1 MNNTMIEMRQEM
13 DNFVAVKACVYKRG
27 NEYATVLCTV
37 PANGVGCDLMRMRD
51 GSIRPDSGG
60 TYIRAIGRK
69 LISPLS
75 LMTLTDYER
84 YLEKEGWEFAF
95 TVKEARGKHVEEA
108 FKTCH
113 TTIRAARRFLR

>member
-1 MNNTMIEMRQEM
+1 MNNTMIKMRQEM

-37 PANGVGCDLMRMRD
+37 PSGSGGCDLMRMRD
-51 GSIRPDSGG
+51 GSIRPVSGG

-95 TVKEARGKHVEEA
+95 TVKEARGKPTREA
-108 FKTCH
+108 FEICR
-113 TTIRAARRFLR
+113 TTISVARRFLR

>member
-1 MNNTMIEMRQEM
+1 MNNTMIKMRQEM

-37 PANGVGCDLMRMRD
+37 PSDGVGCDLMRMRD
-51 GSIRPDSGG
+51 GSIRPDSCG

-84 YLEKEGWEFAF
+84 YLKKEGWEFAF
-95 TVKEARGKHVEEA
+95 TVWTARGKHVKEA
-108 FKTCH
+108 FEICR
-113 TTIRAARRFLR
+113 TIISGARRFR

>member
-1 MNNTMIEMRQEM
+1 MNNPMIETRREM

-37 PANGVGCDLMRMRD
+37 PSDKVGCDLIRMRD
-51 GSIRPDSGG
+51 GSILPASGG

-75 LMTLTDYER
+75 CTTLTDYER
-84 YLEKEGWEFAF
+84 YLEKEGWKFAF
-95 TVKEARGKHVEEA
+95 TVKEARGKHVKEA
-108 FKTCH
+108 FEICR
-113 TTIRAARRFLR
+113 TTISVAKKFLR

>member
-1 MNNTMIEMRQEM
+1 MNNIMSEMYREM
-13 DNFVAVKACVYKRG
+13 NKFVAVKACVYKRG

-37 PANGVGCDLMRMRD
+37 PSDKVGCDLMRMRD
-51 GSIRPDSGG
+51 GSILPASGG
-60 TYIRAIGRK
+60 TYIRTMGRK

-75 LMTLTDYER
+75 PMALTDYER
-84 YLEKEGWEFAF
+84 YLEKEGWKFTF

-113 TTIRAARRFLR
+113 TTIRVARRFLR